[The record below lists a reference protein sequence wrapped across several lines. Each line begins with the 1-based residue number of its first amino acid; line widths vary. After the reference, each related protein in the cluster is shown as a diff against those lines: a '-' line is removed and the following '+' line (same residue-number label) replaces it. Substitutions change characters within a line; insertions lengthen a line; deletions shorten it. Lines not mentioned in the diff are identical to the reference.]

1 VNVPAVSIVRLSK
14 HYPLPLRRQR
24 VVAVNDLS
32 LEIVPGEIYGLLG
45 PNGSGKST
53 TLKVLLGLATPTNG
67 KTMIFGVDSR
77 DYRSHHGVGFLPEN
91 PYFYK
96 FLSADETLR
105 FYGRICGLHG
115 ERLERRITE
124 LLSLVGLEEARHR
137 RVAEYSKGMLQRM
150 GLAQALVQDP
160 QLIVLDE
167 PTAGVDPIG
176 SNQIRD
182 LILELKKR
190 GKTILLTSHLLE
202 QAQEV
207 CDRVGIMSSGSMV
220 REGRL
225 AELITVEDQMEYLIQ
240 DAPSDLT
247 EKIADLA
254 AASGAKLLEARRPRL
269 SLERVFLEA
278 TRQAG
283 ESRESLSV
291 SPGCK
296 SPMPRQ

>member
-1 VNVPAVSIVRLSK
+1 VNVPAVSILRLSK

-96 FLSADETLR
+96 FLSGDETLR

>member
-1 VNVPAVSIVRLSK
+1 VNVPAVSILRLSK